1 MNSFPWHPP
10 FSLLLCLSSWTLNH
24 RLYLTCCCKCIEV
37 AVVRGSQ
44 GAELPPIPSMG
55 WRGAELTGSVV
66 GGFWSCLCCW
76 ATRMA
81 FCSRC
86 RPRSILFL
94 PGTEVFLWTAT
105 PTAVFVFFLLK
116 RNRTKKYLAVTIR
129 GTFNLLN
136 PQNIFENINSWLL
149 VTCLRPVFLLS

>member
-37 AVVRGSQ
+37 AVVRGSG
-44 GAELPPIPSMG
+44 GAELPLIPSMG

-136 PQNIFENINSWLL
+136 PQNVFENINSWLL